1 MSQNLADI
9 DSFGTMF
16 LRFSPKPGRE
26 NDCHAP
32 PWDDSNSDKYGRKF
46 TPLIKSDD
54 IFTRL
59 KPDELTLAT
68 FTDIKTT

>member
-1 MSQNLADI
+1 MRQNVADI

-32 PWDDSNSDKYGRKF
+32 PWDDSNFDKYGRKF
-46 TPLIKSDD
+46 TPLIKSA
-54 IFTRL
+54 FLHTVLNYLWRPH
-59 KPDELTLAT
+59 K
-68 FTDIKTT
+68 K